1 VADSCTEVR
10 EISHADAF
18 YARDVGRL
26 VGIVA
31 VMAVLAVI
39 APGRFGGHAAK
50 PGGPL
55 RWQAPART
63 STVGQTPTDH
73 LLFGRVVNHSGK
85 TLRLTAASVH
95 VLDAKGHRLETR
107 AAFADGFVPGVM
119 LSGYAAELY
128 GGGAPVGQ
136 AIVLRTGQAAP
147 ISASYSAPGG
157 ARAAMVDY
165 GAGRLALR

>member
-1 VADSCTEVR
+1 
-10 EISHADAF
+10 
-18 YARDVGRL
+18 
-26 VGIVA
+26 VGIAA
-31 VMAVLAVI
+31 VMALLAVI
-39 APGRFGGHAAK
+39 APGRFGGHTAK

-63 STVGQTPTDH
+63 SAMGQTASDH
-73 LLFGRVVNHSGK
+73 LLFGRVVNHSGR
-85 TLRLTAASVH
+85 TIRLTAANVH
-95 VLDAKGHRLETR
+95 VLDAKGHRLKTR

-119 LSGYAAELY
+119 LSGYGELY
-128 GGGAPVGQ
+128 AGGAPVGQ

-157 ARAAMVDY
+157 DRAAMVDY

>member
-1 VADSCTEVR
+1 MADSCNEVR

-26 VGIVA
+26 VGIAA
-31 VMAVLAVI
+31 VMAILAVI
-39 APGRFGGHAAK
+39 APGRFGGHGAK

-55 RWQAPART
+55 RWQSPART
-63 STVGQTPTDH
+63 APVGQTPSDH
-73 LLFGRVVNHSGK
+73 LLFGRIVNHSDR
-85 TLRLTAASVH
+85 TIRLTAADVH
-95 VLDAKGHRLETR
+95 VLDAKGHRLKTR

-119 LSGYAAELY
+119 LSGYAELY
-128 GGGAPVGQ
+128 SGGAPVGQ

-157 ARAAMVDY
+157 DRAAMVDY
-165 GAGRLALR
+165 GAGRLELR